1 MHLAK
6 YRKKIL
12 STLLL
17 SLYHTTKYQLAW
29 NPHDSP
35 YHQDQVSGS
44 NMKIYDFGADGFNT
58 PHRGRYPISGIA
70 PLSGRL
76 SRYRARYRASRRYR
90 DTSSSCCLEWSLF
103 HDFQCFSW
111 KAILSPNSLS
121 KSLRRPCIWRFFPLQ
136 GNPTFGPRVAVA
148 LRPELS
154 CCSPWP

>member
-1 MHLAK
+1 M
-6 YRKKIL
+6 KISDFRPDGL
-12 STLLL
+12 HSWISWFWHPLWNLLKT
-17 SLYHTTKYQLAW
+17 YPIY
-29 NPHDSP
+29 
-35 YHQDQVSGS
+35 
-44 NMKIYDFGADGFNT
+44 MKIYDFGSDGFNT

-103 HDFQCFSW
+103 HDFPCFSW
-111 KAILSPNSLS
+111 KAIRSPNPLR

-136 GNPTFGPRVAVA
+136 ENVTFGPRAAASFRNCFRYFALA